1 MSTKVTESGLV
12 TFEKFA
18 VMYKNQA
25 LAIAATFNIHP
36 NVNMKT
42 KTWMTDVPLGSE
54 PPAQIMVEGS
64 GISCVNGIYV
74 KDGLFQGFGKYSM
87 HGMHEGKIHVLFLSS
102 VVAMV

>member
-18 VMYKNQA
+18 DMYKNQA

-74 KDGLFQGFGKYSM
+74 KDGCYCKYSM
-87 HGMHEGKIHVLFLSS
+87 NGMHKAIHVFLYMTVSMIT
-102 VVAMV
+102 VEH